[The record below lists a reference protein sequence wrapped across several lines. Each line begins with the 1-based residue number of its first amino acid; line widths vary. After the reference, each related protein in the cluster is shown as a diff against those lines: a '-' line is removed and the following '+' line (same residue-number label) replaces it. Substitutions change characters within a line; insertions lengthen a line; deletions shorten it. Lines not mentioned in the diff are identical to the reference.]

1 MSKILLLEKESETI
15 NQVARLVASNG
26 YHFTNIQQTSQ
37 LFSQLTIDSF
47 DILLADLD
55 ALGAEY
61 LNILRKIKSHPAF
74 NTIDIVLLT
83 NGQPDDV
90 LAQCLEAGA
99 RDFIS
104 KPLRNLVLSARVKS
118 IIKSRKYAQ
127 EFQAKRSLLENKT
140 KSLTSIS
147 DQLRKQKTDLQ
158 QVNKNIINSIQYAQH
173 IQSAILPSPEEIKK
187 SLPESF
193 IFFKPRDIVSGDF
206 YWFKEVG
213 NKVVVAAIDCTGHGV
228 PGAFLAVLGDSI
240 LSRIIHYHR
249 ILHADEILN
258 EIHLS
263 IQRTLR
269 QNETRNYDGMDMALC
284 VVDKHKKKLEFAGAH
299 NPLICIQDGELTQIK
314 GDKVAVGGAQWDWEN
329 GPRVFKKHEIDFS
342 HSKDL
347 SIYMFSDG
355 YQDQFGGKN
364 LKKFQRKRF
373 RNLLLDIHSLPM
385 EQQKKQLDD
394 TLINWIDEGD
404 QEQVD
409 DILVI
414 GVKL

>member
-1 MSKILLLEKESETI
+1 MS
-15 NQVARLVASNG
+15 
-26 YHFTNIQQTSQ
+26 
-37 LFSQLTIDSF
+37 IDNF
-47 DILLADLD
+47 DILLADLN

-74 NTIDIVLLT
+74 NAIDVVILT
-83 NGQPDDV
+83 NGQSNEV
-90 LAQCLEAGA
+90 LAMCLEAGT

-104 KPLRNLVLSARVKS
+104 KPIRSLVMSVRIKS
-118 IIKSRKYAQ
+118 IINSRKYAE
-127 EFQAKRSLLENKT
+127 EFEAKRDLLENKT
-140 KSLTSIS
+140 KNLTSIS
-147 DQLRKQKTDLQ
+147 NELRRQKSDLQ
-158 QVNKNIINSIQYAQH
+158 QVNKSIINSIQYARH
-173 IQSAILPSPEEIKK
+173 IQAAILPSPEDIKK
-187 SLPESF
+187 SLPDSF

-213 NKVVVAAIDCTGHGV
+213 DKVVVAAIDCTGHGV

-284 VVDKHKKKLEFAGAH
+284 VIDKKQKKLEFAGAH
-299 NPLICIQDGELTQIK
+299 NPLIFVKNGELQQIK

-329 GPRVFKKHEIDFS
+329 GPRVFKKQEIDFS
-342 HSKDL
+342 DGEDL
-347 SIYMFSDG
+347 YIYMFSDG

-373 RNLLLDIHSLPM
+373 RQLLLDIHPLPM
-385 EQQKKQLDD
+385 ETQKKQLED
-394 TLINWIDEGD
+394 TLVNWIDEGN

>member
-1 MSKILLLEKESETI
+1 MSKILLLEKESKI
-15 NQVARLVASNG
+15 NHQIAQLMSNNG
-26 YHFTNIQQTSQ
+26 YDFIAIQQTSQ
-37 LFSQLTIDSF
+37 LFSQLTIDNF
-47 DILLADLD
+47 DILLADLGT
-55 ALGAEY
+55 LGAEY
-61 LNILRKIKSHPAF
+61 FNILRKIKSHPVF
-74 NTIDIVLLT
+74 NTIDVVILT
-83 NGQPDDV
+83 SGQSNEV
-90 LAQCLEAGA
+90 LAKCLEAGT
-99 RDFIS
+99 RDFIR
-104 KPLRNLVLSARVKS
+104 KPIRNLVMSVRIKS
-118 IIKSRKYAQ
+118 IITSRKYAE
-127 EFQAKRSLLENKT
+127 EFQYKRHLLENKS
-140 KSLTSIS
+140 KNLTTIS
-147 DQLRKQKTDLQ
+147 NELRKQKLDLQ
-158 QVNKNIINSIQYAQH
+158 QVNKSIVNSIQYAQH
-173 IQSAILPSPEEIKK
+173 IQAAILPSPEDIKK
-187 SLPESF
+187 SLPDSF

-206 YWFKEVG
+206 YWFKEVDD
-213 NKVVVAAIDCTGHGV
+213 KVVVAAIDCTGHGV

-284 VVDKHKKKLEFAGAH
+284 VIDKKQKKLEFAGAH
-299 NPLICIQDGELTQIK
+299 NPLIFIQEGELQQIK

-342 HSKDL
+342 DSKNL
-347 SIYMFSDG
+347 HIYMFSDG

-373 RNLLLDIHSLPM
+373 RQLLLDIHTLPM
-385 EQQKKQLDD
+385 KEQKDQLNQ
-394 TLINWIDEGD
+394 TLVNWIDEGN